1 MRKSE
6 GFTLIELLIVVIFGG
21 IVLAIAFGAMN
32 GKSLVPTRESCTSQG
47 GKWSEGIQYGHM
59 TQLCTYD

>member
-6 GFTLIELLIVVIFGG
+6 GFALVELLIVATLGG

-47 GKWSEGIQYGHM
+47 GKWSEGIQYGRM
-59 TQLCTYD
+59 TRLCTYD